1 MSKVPSYIR
10 QKSRENMKVYNEY
23 LYKRMDILENAFK
36 ESKDILKLTN
46 EEVEKV
52 KNFDVNTLDDLMY
65 INNKINS
72 DIDLYAKIIAK
83 VLVRFIRLNILTKD
97 EAKRI
102 FKDNIIDKD
111 ILFFIKPFSLEF
123 QLILLNLIFT
133 IQEKSIH
140 YVRDYQDFGIK
151 VNFIISNS
159 NKNMILY
166 GAKVI
171 ESNISYRIISIIN
184 KLKENENYKLY
195 KIIDK
200 YKNLEMK

>member
-10 QKSRENMKVYNEY
+10 QKSRENMKEYNEY
-23 LYKRMDILENAFK
+23 LYKRMDILENSFK
-36 ESKDILKLTN
+36 ESRNILKLTN
-46 EEVEKV
+46 EEIEKV
-52 KNFDVNTLDDLMY
+52 KNFDINTLDDLMY
-65 INNKINS
+65 FNNKINGN
-72 DIDLYAKIIAK
+72 IELYAKIVAK

-200 YKNLEMK
+200 YKNLKMK

>member
-1 MSKVPSYIR
+1 MSKVPSYVR
-10 QKSRENMKVYNEY
+10 QKSREVMKSYNEY

-46 EEVEKV
+46 EEIEKV
-52 KNFDVNTLDDLMY
+52 KNFDVTILDDLMY
-65 INNKINS
+65 INNKINGN
-72 DIDLYAKIIAK
+72 IDLYAKIVAK
-83 VLVRFIRLNILTKD
+83 VLVRFVRLNILTKD
-97 EAKRI
+97 EAKKI

-123 QLILLNLIFT
+123 QLILLNLIFN
-133 IQEKSIH
+133 IQEKNIY
-140 YVRDYQDFGIK
+140 YVSDYQDFGIK

-171 ESNISYRIISIIN
+171 ESNISYRILLIIN

>member
-1 MSKVPSYIR
+1 MSKVPSYVR
-10 QKSRENMKVYNEY
+10 QKSREAMKSYNEY

-46 EEVEKV
+46 EEIEKV
-52 KNFDVNTLDDLMY
+52 KNFDVTILDDLMY
-65 INNKINS
+65 INNKINGN
-72 DIDLYAKIIAK
+72 IDLYAKIVAK
-83 VLVRFIRLNILTKD
+83 VLVRFVRLNILTKD
-97 EAKRI
+97 EAKKI

-123 QLILLNLIFT
+123 QLILLNLIFN
-133 IQEKSIH
+133 IQEKNIY
-140 YVRDYQDFGIK
+140 YVSDYQDFGIK

-171 ESNISYRIISIIN
+171 ESNISYRILLIIN

>member
-10 QKSRENMKVYNEY
+10 QKSRENMKEYNEY
-23 LYKRMDILENAFK
+23 LYKRMDILENSFK

-46 EEVEKV
+46 EEMEKV
-52 KNFDVNTLDDLMY
+52 KNFDINTLDDLMY
-65 INNKINS
+65 INNKINGN
-72 DIDLYAKIIAK
+72 IDLYTKIVAK
-83 VLVRFIRLNILTKD
+83 VLVRFVRLNILTKD
-97 EAKRI
+97 ETKKL
-102 FKDNIIDKD
+102 FKDNMIEKD

-123 QLILLNLIFT
+123 QLILLNLIFN

-140 YVRDYQDFGIK
+140 YVSDYQDFGIK

-200 YKNLEMK
+200 YKNLKMK

>member
-1 MSKVPSYIR
+1 MSKVSSYIR
-10 QKSRENMKVYNEY
+10 QKSRENMKEYNEY
-23 LYKRMDILENAFK
+23 LYKRMDILENSFK
-36 ESKDILKLTN
+36 ESKNILKLTN
-46 EEVEKV
+46 EEMEKV
-52 KNFDVNTLDDLMY
+52 KNFDIVTLDDLMY
-65 INNKINS
+65 INNKINGN
-72 DIDLYAKIIAK
+72 IELYAKIVAK
-83 VLVRFIRLNILTKD
+83 VLVRFVRLNILTKD
-97 EAKRI
+97 EAKEL
-102 FKDNIIDKD
+102 FKDNMIEKD

>member
-10 QKSRENMKVYNEY
+10 QKSREAMKTYNEY
-23 LYKRMDILENAFK
+23 LYKRMDILENSFK

-46 EEVEKV
+46 EEIEKV
-52 KNFDVNTLDDLMY
+52 KNFDINTLDDLMY
-65 INNKINS
+65 INNKINGN
-72 DIDLYAKIIAK
+72 IDLYAKIVAK
-83 VLVRFIRLNILTKD
+83 VLVRFVRLNILTKD
-97 EAKRI
+97 EAKKI

-111 ILFFIKPFSLEF
+111 ILFFIVPFSLEF
-123 QLILLNLIFT
+123 QLILLNLIFN
-133 IQEKSIH
+133 IQEKNI
-140 YVRDYQDFGIK
+140 DYISDYRDFGIK

-200 YKNLEMK
+200 YKNLEIK

>member
-1 MSKVPSYIR
+1 MSKVSSYIR
-10 QKSRENMKVYNEY
+10 QKSIENMKEYNEY

-46 EEVEKV
+46 EEIEKV

-72 DIDLYAKIIAK
+72 DIDLYAKIVAK
-83 VLVRFIRLNILTKD
+83 VLVRFVRLNILTKD
-97 EAKRI
+97 EAKEL
-102 FKDNIIDKD
+102 FKNNMIEKD

-151 VNFIISNS
+151 VNFIINNS